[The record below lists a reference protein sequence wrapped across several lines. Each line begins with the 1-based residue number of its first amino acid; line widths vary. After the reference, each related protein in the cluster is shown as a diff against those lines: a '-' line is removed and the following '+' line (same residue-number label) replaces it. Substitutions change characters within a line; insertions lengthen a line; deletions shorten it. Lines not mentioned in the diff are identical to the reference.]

1 MREEGEMALVLLGVL
16 MAALVGLAW
25 AEHRH
30 QAELAR
36 TRERV
41 LRHWR
46 AEMGMIDG

>member
-1 MREEGEMALVLLGVL
+1 MREGGVMALVLLGIL

-36 TRERV
+36 TRDRV

-46 AEMGMIDG
+46 AEMGTIDG